1 MLLLFLITFNQCY
14 SQDALL
20 QAIYGNRYNPEQY
33 QKEYEEETEVSN
45 SEIPNDSEEAEHL
58 SWKLGRPDNLPEL
71 EIYYEPVC
79 EVVCR

>member
-1 MLLLFLITFNQCY
+1 MWLLFIITFNQCY

-20 QAIYGNRYNPEQY
+20 QAIYGNWYNQDY
-33 QKEYEEETEVSN
+33 QKEYEEKIEAVNLESN
-45 SEIPNDSEEAEHL
+45 DGEGEHL
-58 SWKLGRPDNLPEL
+58 SWQLGTPDNLPEL